1 MDSSIKQFVSV
12 VIAVLVGTLMIT
24 FVNSS
29 NFQGS
34 IEDSI
39 GTQLTS
45 LTSDD

>member
-29 NFQGS
+29 SFQGS
-34 IEDSI
+34 IEEAIGEQLESI
-39 GTQLTS
+39 TTS
-45 LTSDD
+45 E